1 MLCIGKAAKESK
13 MSKLII
19 GWAEESITPDVPVSL
34 VGQFYERISQYVET
48 PLTATAL
55 AIDTGDDHAV
65 IVSGDLT
72 SASRT
77 LLNEIREHLTNV
89 PGLDPMKVTI
99 AATHTHTSVNYTDL
113 FDFGGFDVFR
123 ENLPEGVEYEQV
135 VNTTAEGVQ
144 TPDEGRAMLVERIT
158 KVIKDAWA
166 ARKPGYIANG
176 FGRAVVGMNR
186 RVCYDDGSAKM
197 WGDTNNA
204 CFTTLEAGTDN
215 GIEMLFTYNEDKKIT
230 GAMLNVSCPS
240 QVLEHRSFISSD
252 YWGKVKINLRRE
264 LGEDFYVLGMC
275 SAAGDLCPRDLIRWV
290 EPHVPIL
297 DPNIERL
304 NVLPRTADPSMF
316 EIEGTIK
323 IGKRISREVMDAIEE
338 VSELVGDTELI
349 HKTFA
354 MDLPFRRVTM
364 GEYNEAKDRFDRYIA
379 GKKKVNYA
387 DKANTLFE
395 TGIMT
400 RYAEQQTKELV
411 NIEVHVMKLGNV
423 AIATNP
429 FELFVDYGSQ
439 IRARSKA
446 NQTFLS
452 QLTCGSYGYLPTE
465 HAENGGHYSAF
476 VGSGTVGH
484 VGGEM
489 YVRKILA
496 EINEMFE

>member
-1 MLCIGKAAKESK
+1 
-13 MSKLII
+13 
-19 GWAEESITPDVPVSL
+19 
-34 VGQFYERISQYVET
+34 
-48 PLTATAL
+48 
-55 AIDTGDDHAV
+55 
-65 IVSGDLT
+65 
-72 SASRT
+72 
-77 LLNEIREHLTNV
+77 
-89 PGLDPMKVTI
+89 
-99 AATHTHTSVNYTDL
+99 
-113 FDFGGFDVFR
+113 
-123 ENLPEGVEYEQV
+123 
-135 VNTTAEGVQ
+135 
-144 TPDEGRAMLVERIT
+144 
-158 KVIKDAWA
+158 
-166 ARKPGYIANG
+166 
-176 FGRAVVGMNR
+176 MNR
-186 RVCYDDGSAKM
+186 RACYDDGSAKM

-215 GIEMLFTYNEDKKIT
+215 GIEMLFTYDENKKIT

-264 LGEDFYVLGMC
+264 LCEDFYVLGMC

-304 NVLPRTADPSMF
+304 DVLPRTADPSMF
-316 EIEGTIK
+316 EIEGTVK
-323 IGKRISREVMDAIEE
+323 IGKRISREVMDAIEA
-338 VSELVGDTELI
+338 VTELIGDTELV
-349 HKTFA
+349 HKTFT

-364 GEYNEAKDRFDRYIA
+364 GEYNEAKEKFDRYIS
-379 GKKKVNYA
+379 GKKTVNYA

-400 RYAEQQTKELV
+400 RYAEQQKQDLV

-429 FELFVDYGSQ
+429 FEIFVDFGNR

-452 QLTCGSYGYLPTE
+452 QLTCGCYGYLPTE
-465 HAENGGHYSAF
+465 HAERGGHYSAF

-489 YVRKILA
+489 YVRKIIA
-496 EINEMFE
+496 EINEMFK

>member
-1 MLCIGKAAKESK
+1 MA
-13 MSKLII
+13 KLII

-48 PLTATAL
+48 PLTVTAL
-55 AIDTGDDHAV
+55 AIEAGDDHAV

-72 SASRT
+72 SASHN
-77 LLNEIREHLTNV
+77 LLSAVRKQLTDV
-89 PGLDPMKVTI
+89 AGLDPMKVTLG
-99 AATHTHTSVNYTDL
+99 ATHTHTSISYTGRSDKNA
-113 FDFGGFDVFR
+113 FNVFHS
-123 ENLPEGVEYEQV
+123 NLPEGVEYKQV

-144 TPDEGRAMLVERIT
+144 TPDEGRAMLIAAVV
-158 KVIKDAWA
+158 KVVKAAWA
-166 ARKPGYIANG
+166 NKKPGYIANG

-215 GIEMLFTYNEDKKIT
+215 GIEMLFTYDENKKIS
-230 GAMLNVSCPS
+230 GAMINVSCPS

-252 YWGKVKINLRRE
+252 YWGKVKMNLREE
-264 LGEDFYVLGMC
+264 LGEDFFVLGMC
-275 SAAGDLCPRDLIRWV
+275 GAAGDLCPRDLIRWV

-316 EIEGTIK
+316 EIEGTLK
-323 IGKRISREVMDAIEE
+323 IGKRISREVMEAIED
-338 VSELVGDTELI
+338 VKELIDDTELV
-349 HKTFA
+349 HKSFT

-364 GEYNEAKDRFDRYIA
+364 GEYNAAKDRFDRYIS
-379 GKKKVNYA
+379 GKKTVNYA

-395 TGIMT
+395 CGIMS
-400 RYAEQQTKELV
+400 RYVEQQSKQLI

-429 FELFVDYGSQ
+429 FELFVDFGSQ

-452 QLTCGSYGYLPTE
+452 QLTCGSWGYLPTK
-465 HAENGGHYSAF
+465 HAEDGGHYSAF

-489 YVRKILA
+489 YVRKVLTVIDELFA
-496 EINEMFE
+496 EKQ

>member
-1 MLCIGKAAKESK
+1 

-72 SASRT
+72 SASRN
-77 LLNEIREHLTNV
+77 LLNEIREHLTDV
-89 PGLDPMKVTI
+89 PGLDPMKVTLG
-99 AATHTHTSVNYTDL
+99 ATHTHTSVSYTGRSDKR
-113 FDFGGFDVFR
+113 GFEVFR
-123 ENLPEGVEYEQV
+123 ANLPEGVKYEQV

-166 ARKPGYIANG
+166 SRKPGYIASG

-215 GIEMLFTYNEDKKIT
+215 GIEMLFTYDENKKIT

-275 SAAGDLCPRDLIRWV
+275 AAAGDLCPRDLIRWV

-316 EIEGTIK
+316 EIEGTVK

-338 VSELVGDTELI
+338 VTELIGDTELI
-349 HKTFA
+349 HKTII

-395 TGIMT
+395 CGIMA
-400 RYAEQQTKELV
+400 RYVEQQTQDLV
-411 NIEVHVMKLGNV
+411 NIEVHVMKLGNI

-465 HAENGGHYSAF
+465 HAECGGHYSAF

-484 VGGEM
+484 EGGEM
-489 YVRKILA
+489 YVRKILT

>member
-135 VNTTAEGVQ
+135 INTTAEGVQ
-144 TPDEGRAMLVERIT
+144 TPDEGYAMLVERIT

-166 ARKPGYIANG
+166 SRKPGYIANG

-204 CFTTLEAGTDN
+204 
-215 GIEMLFTYNEDKKIT
+215 
-230 GAMLNVSCPS
+230 
-240 QVLEHRSFISSD
+240 
-252 YWGKVKINLRRE
+252 
-264 LGEDFYVLGMC
+264 
-275 SAAGDLCPRDLIRWV
+275 
-290 EPHVPIL
+290 
-297 DPNIERL
+297 
-304 NVLPRTADPSMF
+304 
-316 EIEGTIK
+316 
-323 IGKRISREVMDAIEE
+323 
-338 VSELVGDTELI
+338 
-349 HKTFA
+349 
-354 MDLPFRRVTM
+354 
-364 GEYNEAKDRFDRYIA
+364 
-379 GKKKVNYA
+379 
-387 DKANTLFE
+387 
-395 TGIMT
+395 
-400 RYAEQQTKELV
+400 
-411 NIEVHVMKLGNV
+411 
-423 AIATNP
+423 
-429 FELFVDYGSQ
+429 
-439 IRARSKA
+439 
-446 NQTFLS
+446 
-452 QLTCGSYGYLPTE
+452 
-465 HAENGGHYSAF
+465 
-476 VGSGTVGH
+476 
-484 VGGEM
+484 
-489 YVRKILA
+489 
-496 EINEMFE
+496 